1 MATWPKS
8 AQPITVT
15 RGFLLNRKILSI
27 VLIVL
32 VLTPGMAHIAGG
44 KGATGGQAEGHRG
57 RKGKFLEHGHLS
69 FLSHSAGVVAE
80 EPVSEVLP

>member
-15 RGFLLNRKILSI
+15 RGFLLNRNILSI

-32 VLTPGMAHIAGG
+32 VLTPVMAHIAGG
-44 KGATGGQAEGHRG
+44 
-57 RKGKFLEHGHLS
+57 
-69 FLSHSAGVVAE
+69 
-80 EPVSEVLP
+80 P